1 MEQKFF
7 TCKHCG
13 NIIAF
18 VNESGVPVMCCGE
31 KMQRIEAG
39 STDAAK
45 EKHVPVVAVNGNEV
59 VVSVGGVAHPM
70 AENHYIEWISLE
82 TKQGN
87 QRKMLSAGEDPQAKF
102 ALCEGDEPVAAY
114 AYCNLH
120 GLWKIEYNA

>member
-120 GLWKIEYNA
+120 GLWKVEYNA